1 MSIRHQYRVA
11 VSVALAAAVVA
22 CGDLARTNPLD
33 PAFQIS
39 VTVSG
44 PTTINSLGATV
55 TYDAVTEPA
64 WDSRAA
70 EWTSSNPAVLR
81 HDGSNRF
88 TSIRAGTS
96 TVIVRLGPHEAR
108 MDVTV
113 TQLPAFVEVGTCTG
127 AAAAFTALQQR
138 MDLCSTVRDS
148 SGTVFP
154 QQGVTYA
161 SSDQSVLQIENGRAV
176 AQANGSAWVI
186 ATFGTLRDSLLFTV
200 EQQPASVRILAGD
213 PPVVTTSLLVPGGG
227 GTFQLGAVVRDANGF
242 PIAGVAPEW
251 SSSAPTV
258 IDVDQSGLVIAPG
271 WGRATITARV
281 GTHVA
286 SASARTTGGT
296 PPEVRDFFVGFISR
310 SQQPQVKEWVLLG
323 EVHDAQPDASELW
336 IRVSGTV
343 DWGAVGPLQGGMPLA
358 PERASQPVL
367 ITVGVVGEP
376 SAIAAEAW
384 AFDIAGNEG
393 PHVAATAAIGAN
405 ANAPTATS
413 VTVTRLSADSVQ
425 VDFQATDAQLD
436 ARDAWIRVNRM
447 DAADS
452 FVRHVLPPQTS
463 ATFSGSIRV
472 HLPVDDSAAIEFLL
486 RDAAGGLSEFYV
498 R

>member
-1 MSIRHQYRVA
+1 
-11 VSVALAAAVVA
+11 
-22 CGDLARTNPLD
+22 
-33 PAFQIS
+33 
-39 VTVSG
+39 
-44 PTTINSLGATV
+44 
-55 TYDAVTEPA
+55 
-64 WDSRAA
+64 
-70 EWTSSNPAVLR
+70 
-81 HDGSNRF
+81 
-88 TSIRAGTS
+88 
-96 TVIVRLGPHEAR
+96 
-108 MDVTV
+108 
-113 TQLPAFVEVGTCTG
+113 
-127 AAAAFTALQQR
+127 
-138 MDLCSTVRDS
+138 
-148 SGTVFP
+148 
-154 QQGVTYA
+154 
-161 SSDQSVLQIENGRAV
+161 
-176 AQANGSAWVI
+176 
-186 ATFGTLRDSLLFTV
+186 
-200 EQQPASVRILAGD
+200 
-213 PPVVTTSLLVPGGG
+213 
-227 GTFQLGAVVRDANGF
+227 
-242 PIAGVAPEW
+242 
-251 SSSAPTV
+251 
-258 IDVDQSGLVIAPG
+258 
-271 WGRATITARV
+271 
-281 GTHVA
+281 
-286 SASARTTGGT
+286 
-296 PPEVRDFFVGFISR
+296 
-310 SQQPQVKEWVLLG
+310 VLLG